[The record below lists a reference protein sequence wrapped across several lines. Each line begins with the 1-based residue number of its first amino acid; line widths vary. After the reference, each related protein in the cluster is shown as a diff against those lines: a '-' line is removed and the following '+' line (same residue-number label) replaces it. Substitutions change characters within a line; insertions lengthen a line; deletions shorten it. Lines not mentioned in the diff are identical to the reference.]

1 MTTPDTKH
9 RQMALMLAPARE
21 RLIGRGLLALC
32 ENAAVSI
39 DSATNELRLP
49 SMGEIVRIRLP
60 DFVITQELDMWRH
73 LTLLQY
79 LDTADGTPLT
89 GREIALSEMRG
100 GLSRGLGFDKD
111 IALMFSRDMRD
122 VSADSF
128 ARACETLGGSI
139 VPGKA
144 DVNAVIPYAPR
155 FPVTIHFWCGDE
167 EFPASGKALVDAA
180 AEHYLTLE
188 AAGGACSSVVQAI
201 IRALKTARCDS
212 EKGK

>member
-1 MTTPDTKH
+1 MPDAKK
-9 RQMALMLAPARE
+9 RQMELMLTPAQEKLKQRN
-21 RLIGRGLLALC
+21 ITALC
-32 ENAAVSI
+32 ENAAVSL
-39 DSATNELRLP
+39 DTVANELLLP
-49 SMGEIVRIRLP
+49 SMGDVIHIHLP

-100 GLSRGLGFDKD
+100 GLSRGPGFDKD
-111 IALMFSRDMRD
+111 ISLMFSRDLRD
-122 VSADSF
+122 ASAENF
-128 ARACETLGGSI
+128 ARACEALGGRI

-144 DVNAVIPYAPR
+144 DVSAVIPYAPR
-155 FPVTIHFWCGDE
+155 FPVTVHFWCGDE

-201 IRALKTARCDS
+201 IRALKAA
-212 EKGK
+212 

>member
-1 MTTPDTKH
+1 MPDVKS
-9 RQMALMLAPARE
+9 RQMALMLAPAQE
-21 RLIGRGLLALC
+21 RLIGRDIAELC
-32 ENAAVSI
+32 ENAAISL
-39 DSATNELRLP
+39 DSAANELLLP
-49 SMGEIVRIRLP
+49 SMGEGVRIRLP

-111 IALMFSRDMRD
+111 ISLMFSRDLRD
-122 VSADSF
+122 ASAEGF
-128 ARACETLGGSI
+128 ARACEVLGGTI
-139 VPGKA
+139 VSGKA
-144 DVNAVIPYAPR
+144 DVNVVIPYAPR

-201 IRALKTARCDS
+201 IRVLKNARNGD
-212 EKGK
+212 

>member
-1 MTTPDTKH
+1 MSDTKS
-9 RQMALMLAPARE
+9 RQMALMLAPAQE
-21 RLIGRGLLALC
+21 RLIGRDIAVLC
-32 ENAAVSI
+32 KNAAISV
-39 DSATNELRLP
+39 DSDGNALLLP
-49 SMGEIVRIRLP
+49 SMGDLIRVRLP

-100 GLSRGLGFDKD
+100 GLSRGPGFDKD
-111 IALMFSRDMRD
+111 ISLMFSRDLRD
-122 VSADSF
+122 ASAEDF
-128 ARACETLGGSI
+128 ARACEALGGRI

-144 DVNAVIPYAPR
+144 DVSAVIPYAPR
-155 FPVTIHFWCGDE
+155 FPVTVHFWCGDE
-167 EFPASGKALVDAA
+167 EFSASGKALVDAS

-201 IRALKTARCDS
+201 IRVLKSA
-212 EKGK
+212 G

>member
-1 MTTPDTKH
+1 MSEAKD
-9 RQMALMLAPARE
+9 RQIALMLAPTQE
-21 RLIGRGLLALC
+21 RLTGRDIAQLC

-39 DSATNELRLP
+39 DSVTNELLLP
-49 SMGEIVRIRLP
+49 SMGEVVHIRLP

-89 GREIALSEMRG
+89 GRGIALSEMRG

-111 IALMFSRDMRD
+111 ISLMFSRDMRD
-122 VSADSF
+122 VSADAF
-128 ARACETLGGSI
+128 ARACAALGGRIIS
-139 VPGKA
+139 GKA

-155 FPVTIHFWCGDE
+155 FPVTVHFWCGDE
-167 EFPASGKALVDAA
+167 EFPASGKTLVDAA

-201 IRALKTARCDS
+201 IQELKST
-212 EKGK
+212 

>member
-1 MTTPDTKH
+1 MPDVKS
-9 RQMALMLAPARE
+9 RQMALMLAPAQE
-21 RLIGRGLLALC
+21 RLIGRDIAELC
-32 ENAAVSI
+32 ENAAISL
-39 DSATNELRLP
+39 DSAANELLLP
-49 SMGEIVRIRLP
+49 SMGEGVRIRLP

-111 IALMFSRDMRD
+111 ISLMFSRDLRD
-122 VSADSF
+122 ASAEGF
-128 ARACETLGGSI
+128 ARACEVLGGTI

-144 DVNAVIPYAPR
+144 DVNVVIPYAPR

-167 EFPASGKALVDAA
+167 EFPAAGKTLVDAA
-180 AEHYLTLE
+180 AEHYLMLE
-188 AAGGACSSVVQAI
+188 AAGGACSSVVQSI
-201 IRALKTARCDS
+201 IRVLKSA
-212 EKGK
+212 G

>member
-1 MTTPDTKH
+1 MTTSDTKH

-21 RLIGRGLLALC
+21 RLIGRDLLALC

-39 DSATNELRLP
+39 DSVTNELLLP
-49 SMGEIVRIRLP
+49 SMGEVVRIRLP

-89 GREIALSEMRG
+89 GCEIALSEMRG
-100 GLSRGLGFDKD
+100 GLSRVLGFDKD
-111 IALMFSRDMRD
+111 ISLMFSRDMQD
-122 VSADSF
+122 ASAEDF
-128 ARACETLGGSI
+128 ARACEALGGSI